1 MESERM
7 TRVMGIVNVTPDSF
21 SDGGKYFRPEEAVRR
36 ALNLI
41 DDGAD
46 IIDIGAES
54 TRPGSVPISWE
65 EEWSRLEPVFK
76 GLSPRGC
83 PRRKGLSPQSVS
95 VQSDL
100 DDRANLL
107 QKDNSAKNK
116 DKISVITEGSVPT
129 SAVPEGPV
137 PRDAEGSVPISVPI
151 SVDTYHPETARLAV
165 ESGASIINCVYPEP
179 IGEMLEIL
187 RENPNVE
194 LVMPASAWEMRDERW
209 VMRDE
214 RWVMRD
220 ERWVMG
226 DERWGMGD
234 LASRIYIDP
243 MIGFGTTREED
254 LELLRSVP
262 ELAKKAR
269 VLVGASRKRLVKKLT
284 GEKVTGKNL
293 GGNLG
298 IAVWAAMNGASVVRV
313 HDVRETFQAL
323 KVIGA
328 ICGRICG

>member
-1 MESERM
+1 MESERIA
-7 TRVMGIVNVTPDSF
+7 RVMGIVNVTPDSF

-41 DDGAD
+41 DEGAD

-65 EEWSRLEPVFK
+65 EEWSRLEPVLK
-76 GLSPRGC
+76 GLSPRC
-83 PRRKGLSPQSVS
+83 TS
-95 VQSDL
+95 VQL
-100 DDRANLL
+100 DENERTNSL
-107 QKDNSAKNK
+107 QKNNSANK
-116 DKISVITEGSVPT
+116 KSKFSVVSEGSVPT
-129 SAVPEGPV
+129 N
-137 PRDAEGSVPISVPI
+137 VPI
-151 SVDTYHPETARLAV
+151 SVDTYHPETAMLAV
-165 ESGASIINCVYPEP
+165 EAGAGIINCVYPEP
-179 IGEMLEIL
+179 VEEMLAIL
-187 RENPNVE
+187 REKPHVE
-194 LVMPASAWEMRDERW
+194 LVMPASAWEM
-209 VMRDE
+209 
-214 RWVMRD
+214 
-220 ERWVMG
+220 G
-226 DERWGMGD
+226 DERWEMGD

-243 MIGFGTTREED
+243 MIGFGTTRDED

-262 ELAKKAR
+262 EFAKKAR

-328 ICGRICG
+328 ICGRIYG